1 MLWEVE
7 ILPIGSEKDY
17 EGQRILAS
25 AQSQGITGIS
35 SVTSARTFLIQ
46 GELSRDDAHR
56 AAEQLLVDPVTE
68 QFHIHALPAAQ
79 SKIANQKSKISLNV
93 LLHPGVTDCVAENAA
108 KALTRLNFSV
118 TNVATCRRYWITGD
132 LGASKLIHLSKKVL
146 ANDAI
151 EYVVT
156 GPLQI
161 KDLSLGSEYRFKL
174 ATVSIRDMDEAA
186 LMKLSKKGQLYLSI
200 TEMKTVQDYFLSL
213 HRDPT
218 DIELETVAQTWS
230 EHCSHKTLGGRIHY
244 VETCDGKVV
253 RDHHFNSMLKETIFA
268 ATVQIRG
275 SLGKDD
281 WCVSVFKDNAGI
293 VKFDDKQNVCIKVET
308 HNHPSAI
315 EPYGGA
321 NTGLGGVI
329 RDPLGTGLGARPVC
343 STDVFCFARPDYP
356 ADQLPPGV
364 LHPRAV
370 MQGVVAGVRD
380 YGNRMGIPTVNGAV
394 CFDDR
399 YLGNPLVYCG
409 NIAMIPVDKCEK
421 KVSPGDLIV
430 AVGGRTGRDGIHGAT
445 FSSVEL
451 TQESETISGGS
462 VQIGNPVTEKMV
474 ADVILAARDLNLYS
488 AITDCG
494 AGGFSSAVGEMGED
508 TGAEVWL
515 DRAPLKYSGLSYT
528 EIWISEAQERM
539 VLSVPEKNWAEFHA
553 LCASEGV
560 EATAIGKFT
569 DTKQLVLKYN
579 DQQVGEISMAFL
591 HEGRPPVIR
600 EAVYDIKCSPHAPRE
615 EPSAPSSQQSNPT
628 STRTNA
634 ASSAAAA
641 ASVTP
646 HANFKAHHAERDGY
660 NKSDYTDDLKKVLS
674 SLNVCSKEWIIR
686 QYDHE
691 VQGGSVIKP
700 LVGINNDGP
709 SDASVVRPDLTSRRG
724 LVVSCG
730 INPYYGDLDPYWMA
744 ASAIDEAVRNCVAVG
759 ADPDRIAILD
769 NFCWGNTERPETLG
783 TLVRAA
789 VACKEIAIAYGTPFV
804 SGKDSLNNEFSYEEN
819 VENPRRVGP
828 ASNAS
833 AGPPDSSDEMV
844 GLRDAGPTLQ
854 SQRRTV
860 AIPSTL
866 LITALGQVDDI
877 EQCVTMDLKGHGNLL
892 YLIGETK
899 DEMGGSHFH
908 LVNGLTGGNV
918 PTVDKDMAPEIFRAL
933 HQAIKQGLILSCH
946 DLSEGGL
953 AVAAAEMAFAGGV
966 GAEITLDDA
975 RSSAFSKSRTSI
987 PAATTLFSESNTR
1000 FLIEVSPAQAGQLE
1014 AVFGN
1019 LPIGRIGTT
1028 TTTQSFSMINQGVK
1042 LVDGS
1047 LTELKS
1053 AWQSTLN
1060 M

>member
-7 ILPIGSEKDY
+7 IQPIGSEKDY
-17 EGQRILAS
+17 EGQRVLAS
-25 AQSQGITGIS
+25 AKSQGIVGLT
-35 SVTSARTFLIQ
+35 SVKAARTFLIQ
-46 GELSRDDAHR
+46 GDLSENDARR

-68 QFHIHALPAAQ
+68 QFAVHQLPV
-79 SKIANQKSKISLNV
+79 SPSEISNLKSQMLLNV
-93 LLHPGVTDCVAENAA
+93 LLHPGVTDSVAENATQ
-108 KALTRLNFSV
+108 ALNRLKLSV
-118 TNVATCRRYWITGD
+118 TNAATCRRYWIQGD
-132 LGASKLIHLSKKVL
+132 LTAAQWNQLQKKVL

-151 EYVVT
+151 EYVVR

-161 KDLSLGSEYRFKL
+161 KDLSVGSEYKFKL
-174 ATVSIRDMDEAA
+174 TTVAIRDMDDEA
-186 LMKLSKKGQLYLSI
+186 LMVLSKKGQLYLSI
-200 TEMKTVQDYFLSL
+200 AEMKTVQAHYRSL
-213 HRDPT
+213 QRDPT

-244 VETCDGKVV
+244 VETSGGKVV
-253 RDHHFNSMLKETIFA
+253 RDIHFNSMLKETIFA
-268 ATVQIRG
+268 ATVQIRQQ
-275 SLGKDD
+275 LGKDD
-281 WCVSVFKDNAGI
+281 WCISVFKDNAGI
-293 VKFDDKQNVCIKVET
+293 VKFDDRQNVCIKVET

-329 RDPLGTGLGARPVC
+329 RDPLGTGLGAKPVC

-364 LHPRAV
+364 LHPQAV
-370 MQGVVAGVRD
+370 MQGVVSGVRD

-409 NIAMIPVDKCEK
+409 NVAMIPVDKCDK

-451 TQESETISGGS
+451 TEESEHISGGA
-462 VQIGNPVTEKMV
+462 VQIGNPVTEKMMM
-474 ADVILAARDLNLYS
+474 DVILAARDRGLYS

-494 AGGFSSAVGEMGED
+494 AGGFSSAVGEMGEE

-515 DRAPLKYSGLSYT
+515 DKAPLKYSGLSYT

-539 VLSVPEKNWAEFHA
+539 VLSVPPANWEEFRA

-560 EATAIGKFT
+560 EATAIGQFT
-569 DTKQLVLKYN
+569 GTKQLVLKYGEH
-579 DQQVGEISMAFL
+579 QVGSLSMDFL
-591 HEGRPPVIR
+591 HDGRPPVIR
-600 EAVYDIKCSPHAPRE
+600 EAVYEIKSTTSPLHRAGGE
-615 EPSAPSSQQSNPT
+615 GQGEG
-628 STRTNA
+628 A
-634 ASSAAAA
+634 AVSES
-641 ASVTP
+641 
-646 HANFKAHHAERDGY
+646 R
-660 NKSDYTDDLKKVLS
+660 DYTEDLKKILS
-674 SLNVCSKEWIIR
+674 SLNVASKEWIIR

-691 VQGGSVIKP
+691 VQAGSVIKP

-709 SDASVVRPDLTSRRG
+709 SDASVVRPDLTSKRG

-730 INPYYGDLDPYWMA
+730 INPHFGDYDPYWMA

-759 ADPDRIAILD
+759 ANPDRIAILD

-789 VACKEIAIAYGTPFV
+789 VACQDIAVAYGTPFV
-804 SGKDSLNNEFSYEEN
+804 SGKDSLNNEFSYED
-819 VENPRRVGP
+819 PSG
-828 ASNAS
+828 
-833 AGPPDSSDEMV
+833 
-844 GLRDAGPTLQ
+844 T
-854 SQRRTV
+854 RRTV

-866 LITALGQVDDI
+866 LITALGQVDDV
-877 EQCVTMDLKGHGNLL
+877 ETCVTMDLKGPGNLL

-899 DEMGGSHFH
+899 DEMGGSHYN

-918 PTVDKDMAPEIFRAL
+918 PTVDKEMAPKIFRAL

-966 GAEITLDDA
+966 GVEIEL
-975 RSSAFSKSRTSI
+975 KSRT
-987 PAATTLFSESNTR
+987 ANELFSESNSR
-1000 FLIEVSPAQAGQLE
+1000 FLIEVS
-1014 AVFGN
+1014 AVAEQSF
-1019 LPIGRIGTT
+1019 LKCVDKITFEKIGRTT
-1028 TTTQSFSMINQGVK
+1028 SSTALIINDAGENTINAN
-1042 LVDGS
+1042 LID
-1047 LTELKS
+1047 LKS
-1053 AWQSTLN
+1053 IWQRPLS
-1060 M
+1060 